1 MIMVNTFPTS
11 QLNSTPA
18 VLSLAQ
24 LSRSLYFHLLTLVEL
39 DKFEQTTVSETL
51 RKMIKPICFSLN

>member
-24 LSRSLYFHLLTLVEL
+24 LSCSLYFHLFTLVEL
-39 DKFEQTTVSETL
+39 DKFEQNHSI
-51 RKMIKPICFSLN
+51 RNLNENDKTNLL